1 MAKRLLTAGILT
13 IFGLGLLFLRE
24 LWPPSFRILA
34 CLVMLM
40 AVWEMSSTFRADL
53 TPALRAL
60 LMLTAAATLPVSFFL
75 EGSGMILLFAVVL
88 SSFLLMMVTTLFDRN
103 VTLKGMGL
111 YALMLFYPIV
121 LISLFYDLSDQPD
134 GLFLLVITIAGSC
147 LSDTFAFFV
156 GSALKGPKL
165 CPEISPKKTISGALG
180 GVLGGVTGVMASWL
194 VFEGALGI
202 PVSYEWYILLIAG
215 LIGSVFT
222 ELGDLVESS
231 LKRRAGV
238 KDFGNLLPG
247 HGGVMDR
254 LDSIMFHGFF
264 VYLFFVVIL

>member
-1 MAKRLLTAGILT
+1 MTKRLLTAGILI

-34 CLVMLM
+34 CLIILM
-40 AVWEMSSTFRADL
+40 AVWEMSSTFREDL
-53 TPALRAL
+53 TLSLRVL
-60 LMLTAAATLPVSFFL
+60 LMLTALSTLPVSFFL
-75 EGSGMILLFAVVL
+75 ETSGMNLLFAVVL
-88 SSFLLMMVTTLFDRN
+88 FSFLVMLVTTLFDRN

-111 YALMLFYPIV
+111 YALMLLYPIV
-121 LISLFYDLSDQPD
+121 LLSLFYDMSDQPD

-165 CPEISPKKTISGALG
+165 CPEISPKKTISGAIG
-180 GVLGGVTGVMASWL
+180 GIIGGTTGVMAVWL
-194 VFEGALGI
+194 IFEGVLKI
-202 PVSYEWYILLIAG
+202 SVPYEWYLLLIAG
-215 LIGSVFT
+215 FIGSIFT